1 MSEFIPRTMESKGK
15 SIDEAIFRGLQEMG
29 VSIDEVDIE
38 TVQEG
43 SKGLLGLGSKPFIV
57 RLTTKPLDLSAVE
70 EAKPQKKR
78 DRRPP
83 REEPRRPEP
92 EANEGGTQP
101 AAGLEAAEAA
111 PMMMKMLLDRE
122 MVTTTTG
129 DLQVTAATW
138 VMTRMMELMARMKAW
153 AETAA
158 PLETVAPALELA
170 PVVPAALAVPEVQAL
185 LAEAH
190 LAEEAPL

>member
-57 RLTTKPLDLSAVE
+57 RLTTKPLDLSAVK

-78 DRRPP
+78 
-83 REEPRRPEP
+83 
-92 EANEGGTQP
+92 
-101 AAGLEAAEAA
+101 L
-111 PMMMKMLLDRE
+111 
-122 MVTTTTG
+122 
-129 DLQVTAATW
+129 TW
-138 VMTRMMELMARMKAW
+138 RHSLVG
-153 AETAA
+153 
-158 PLETVAPALELA
+158 
-170 PVVPAALAVPEVQAL
+170 
-185 LAEAH
+185 
-190 LAEEAPL
+190 